1 MATITEFQ
9 KYAVSY
15 AEKSKNT
22 IKTYNNAY
30 KKLHDDL
37 DQKDIHTCTSKE
49 IFDKLDKYESPNTR
63 QSLLN
68 AAIGVWKVYNV
79 NTDDLVAYREDLAKS
94 IKQSVKTKNAALQEH
109 LPSYADIVK
118 HTEECFDSGKF
129 VEYVVN
135 FLLLNLQVRNQDLNF
150 KIISQLVNADNAELN
165 YMVPMKSKVY
175 YVRNKYKTAGTYGPK
190 QDVITDPNFITA
202 IKRIQSMNK
211 DGHNVIIPN
220 ENTIAYR
227 IQSLSYQN
235 LGEGAIFKIVV
246 NNFRDDLDELKRIS
260 ANRGTD
266 IATILASYD
275 IMND

>member
-1 MATITEFQ
+1 MAMPEFD
-9 KYAVSY
+9 KYAASY

-37 DQKDIHTCTSKE
+37 EQKDIHTCTSKE
-49 IFDKLDKYESPNTR
+49 IFDKIDKYESANTR

-68 AAIGVWKVYNV
+68 TAIGVWKVYNV
-79 NTDDLVAYREDLAKS
+79 DTDDLVAYREDLAKS
-94 IKQSVKTKNAALQEH
+94 IKQSIKTKNAALQEH
-109 LPSYADIVK
+109 LPSYGDIVK
-118 HTEECFDSGKF
+118 YTKECYDSGKF
-129 VEYVVN
+129 IEYIVN
-135 FLLLNLQVRNQDLNF
+135 FLLLNFQVRNMDLNF
-150 KIISQLVNADNAELN
+150 KIISQLVNADDPELN

-190 QDVITDPNFITA
+190 QDVITDPEFIVA
-202 IKRIQSMNK
+202 IKRVQAMNK
-211 DGHNVIIPN
+211 DGHNAIIPN

-235 LGEGAIFKIVV
+235 LGDGAIIKIVV
-246 NNFRDDLDELKRIS
+246 NHFRDDIDELKRIS
-260 ANRGTD
+260 ANRGT
-266 IATILASYD
+266 ALQTILDNYD